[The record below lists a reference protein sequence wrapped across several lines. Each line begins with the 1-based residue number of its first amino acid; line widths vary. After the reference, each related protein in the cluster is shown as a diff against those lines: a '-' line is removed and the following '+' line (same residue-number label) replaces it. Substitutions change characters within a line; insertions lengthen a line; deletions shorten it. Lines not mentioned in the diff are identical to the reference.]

1 MVHPA
6 LSKLERSCYD
16 TGMAETALEMARRHV
31 TEGRARIVRQ
41 EAIVAS
47 LTGLRSAWLLPNA
60 QELLE
65 HMRTLQRKAE
75 ERVVALEPKAE

>member
-1 MVHPA
+1 
-6 LSKLERSCYD
+6 
-16 TGMAETALEMARRHV
+16 MAETALEMARRHV
-31 TEGRARIVRQ
+31 IEGRARIVKQ
-41 EAIVAS
+41 EALVAS

-75 ERVVALEPKAE
+75 ERVAALEAEG